1 MLNVDGLHEDFSAFT
16 KPRTCCHN
24 GHEVIKVT
32 EQDENWVVTLKE
44 GGKRPRDDAIEAE
57 HAVILVVGGGLRSVQ
72 AAGGTI
78 GHGEGDDGGHGEGDG
93 GGGGGAVSYTHLTLP
108 TILLV

>member
-57 HAVILVVGGGLRSVQ
+57 HAVILVVVVVGCKEVTMKPCWDQ
-72 AAGGTI
+72 AKEVEVMTVTQSN
-78 GHGEGDDGGHGEGDG
+78 H
-93 GGGGGAVSYTHLTLP
+93 SLTNL
-108 TILLV
+108 IM